1 MPVQPPVYQDEGPLA
16 GLGMDEPLLV
26 PCEKDLLQFILEEG
40 QTDLEFDR
48 DSRYYVEGERVNV
61 AEFIDA
67 TLAGDEAEFVNAP
80 FRKVYEEYF
89 RLYDEGLDQK
99 QIQARMLNSEDSVIA
114 EITKELIIA
123 KYELTVKN
131 YEQSL
136 TAVAT
141 VLVQFVPKAIL
152 TYNLKKVEV
161 ELKRL
166 TDQLTHETDEERQLE
181 LITTISTYTR
191 ARTRLSNELGRV

>member
-1 MPVQPPVYQDEGPLA
+1 M
-16 GLGMDEPLLV
+16 
-26 PCEKDLLQFILEEG
+26 
-40 QTDLEFDR
+40 
-48 DSRYYVEGERVNV
+48 